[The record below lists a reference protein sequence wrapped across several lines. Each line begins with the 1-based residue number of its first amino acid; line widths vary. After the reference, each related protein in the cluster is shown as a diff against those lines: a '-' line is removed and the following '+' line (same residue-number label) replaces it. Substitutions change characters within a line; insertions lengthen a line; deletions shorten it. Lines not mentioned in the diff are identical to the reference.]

1 MKVLPKFHGSRGK
14 LEKPLQAVL
23 SWCAG
28 QPTSEEPVKSSLQH
42 PELGI
47 VNQDDWQYP
56 ATASR
61 VLRMLQSLAST
72 GFASFG

>member
-14 LEKPLQAVL
+14 LEKPLKAVL
-23 SWCAG
+23 CWCAG
-28 QPTSEEPVKSSLQH
+28 VSATEEPVKSAMEH
-42 PELGI
+42 PELPI
-47 VNQDDWQYP
+47 QENQWQFP

-61 VLRMLQSLAST
+61 VLRMMQSLAST